1 MRNFFFYIAIVF
13 LFCTFQ
19 NVQSSVIYFNKK
31 EIALKTVLFNSNE
44 YVEINYL
51 VKILFPNANIKDN
64 SIYLD
69 RNITIK
75 LANSSFFISIK
86 RDDDLNIFQMHLPIL
101 YYNNLYYVP
110 LDAFLKALENNQI
123 IKYDKIHTF
132 YFIEDKLFST
142 LNNIQPI
149 LKNINLGKDENEPYK
164 ENNLRKQ
171 NKKSSI
177 KEQTSKTN
185 DVILEPVYKQSKEEN
200 KYSIPDDIKNSIKK

>member
-101 YYNNLYYVP
+101 YYNNL
-110 LDAFLKALENNQI
+110 
-123 IKYDKIHTF
+123 
-132 YFIEDKLFST
+132 
-142 LNNIQPI
+142 
-149 LKNINLGKDENEPYK
+149 
-164 ENNLRKQ
+164 
-171 NKKSSI
+171 
-177 KEQTSKTN
+177 
-185 DVILEPVYKQSKEEN
+185 
-200 KYSIPDDIKNSIKK
+200 